1 MPPRTFRVIIP
12 WRGSLPWLPVLPWR
26 AVLPWLAL
34 AAGLV
39 LATLP
44 VWRPL
49 LFGRDLSLDDLLTL
63 RCLGV

>member
-12 WRGSLPWLPVLPWR
+12 WREG
-26 AVLPWLAL
+26 LPWLAL

-44 VWRPL
+44 IWRPL

>member
-12 WRGSLPWLPVLPWR
+12 WRGSLPWR
-26 AVLPWLAL
+26 AILPWLAL

-49 LFGRDLSLDDLLTL
+49 VFGRDLSLDDLLTL